1 MALHESINQDPV
13 TDLSVRELLVIK
25 PTDSV
30 RHACHVMREANLGA
44 AITLD
49 EAGKPV
55 GMFNEKILIRL
66 LAEDADAMD
75 TPVGNHLTTYVA
87 TVKQTDTVAHLIH
100 TMQSKDFRWVCVVD
114 GAGRAVALTGLRG
127 AMEYIVDHF
136 PREVKVQ
143 SLGSKL
149 SIDEREGA

>member
-1 MALHESINQDPV
+1 MALYDNIRQDTV
-13 TDLSVRELLVIK
+13 ADLSMRQLLVIK

-30 RHACHVMREANLGA
+30 RRACHIMREAGLGA
-44 AITLD
+44 AVTVDD
-49 EAGKPV
+49 EGRPV

-66 LAEDADAMD
+66 LAEGGDVMD
-75 TPVGNHLTTYVA
+75 TPVVDYLTTYVA
-87 TVKQTDTVAHLIH
+87 CVKQSDSIAHLLNE
-100 TMQSKDFRWVCVVD
+100 MQTKDFRWVCVTD
-114 GAGRAVALTGLRG
+114 EAGRAIALTGLRG

-136 PREVKVQ
+136 PRVVKVQ